1 MCGIVGVHGW
11 GDRDTLHRMTQRL
24 EHRGPDDGGGWDT
37 TLPDGTYVGLGN
49 RRLSIIDLTSAGH
62 MPMGNEAGTVWLT
75 YNGELYNAPALRAE
89 LEQKGHRFRS
99 RTDTEVVLKL
109 VEECGADAVARLEGM
124 FAFAAV
130 DLRPKPPSA
139 PPGDGPVVLLARD
152 PFGVKPLYYVH
163 DGRRL
168 AFASEAKAL
177 LDLPGFKPRMDL
189 ESLHRYL
196 TFLWVPDP
204 DTLFEGVK
212 KLPASHLATFRGG
225 ELRLREYWNL
235 VVPPRHKAWT
245 CGESEVHEGIRARLR
260 SAVQSQM
267 VSDVPLGAF
276 LSSGVDSSAIV
287 AFMAEASSEPVRTFT
302 VTFPE
307 RHRRGER
314 TLDDPAIARRTAQRF
329 GAVHHEMVVEP
340 DVVGLLPKLVW
351 HMDEPVAD
359 PALITAHLVCAEARP
374 HVKVLLSGVGG
385 DELFG
390 GYRKHAAYRMAARY
404 QRIPRALRRWLV
416 EPMTR
421 SLPTFRGTALM
432 GPVRHAKK
440 LARTGSLPAHEAFL
454 ANATYLDDGEKTLL
468 YAPALRDRLDDVDP
482 YRVHE
487 GHFADVREADF
498 INQMLYLDLKTFMV
512 SLNLTYNDK
521 MSMATSLEVRVPF
534 LDRGLATYAF
544 GEVPPDWKVTADPK
558 PVTKQVL
565 RKALKG
571 IVPDEVLAAPKAGF
585 GAPHDHWLAHDL
597 REMVDDLLSDDQVRS
612 RGLFNPGSVRTLVQ
626 EHRQGRRDWSYQ
638 VWQLLTL
645 ELWQRAFLDAKGG
658 RP

>member
-1 MCGIVGVHGW
+1 MGVYGW
-11 GDRDTLHRMTQRL
+11 GDRESLHRMTQRL
-24 EHRGPDDGGGWDT
+24 EHRGPDDGGGWDA

-49 RRLSIIDLTSAGH
+49 RRLSIIDLSAAGH
-62 MPMGNEAGTVWLT
+62 MPMGNEAGTVWIT

-89 LEQKGHRFRS
+89 LEARGHRFRS
-99 RTDTEVVLKL
+99 RTDTEVVLRL
-109 VEECGADAVARLEGM
+109 VEECGADAVPRLEGM

-130 DLRPKPPSA
+130 DLRPQPPSA
-139 PPGDGPVVLLARD
+139 PPGKGPVLLLARD
-152 PFGVKPLYYVH
+152 AFGVKPLYYVR
-163 DGRRL
+163 DGGRL
-168 AFASEAKAL
+168 AFASEAKAF
-177 LDLPGFKPRMDL
+177 LDLPGFGARLDL
-189 ESLHRYL
+189 DALHRYL

-212 KLPASHLATFRGG
+212 KLPAAHLAVFRDG
-225 ELRLREYWNL
+225 ELTVREYWNL
-235 VVPPRHKAWT
+235 VVPPRHKLWSCT
-245 CGESEVHEGIRARLR
+245 EHEVHGGIRDRLR
-260 SAVQSQM
+260 AAVRSQM

-287 AFMAEASSEPVRTFT
+287 AFMAEASTEPVRTFT
-302 VTFPE
+302 VTFPD

-340 DVVGLLPKLVW
+340 DVVALLPKLIW

-359 PALITAHLVCAEARP
+359 PALITAHLVCREARP

-404 QRIPRALRRWLV
+404 QRIPRGLRKYLIEPLV
-416 EPMTR
+416 KP
-421 SLPTFRGTALM
+421 LPTFRGTSLM

-440 LARTGSLPAHEAFL
+440 LVRTGSLPPHEAFL

-468 YAPALRDRLDDVDP
+468 YTPALRDRLADENP
-482 YRVHE
+482 YSVHE
-487 GHFADVREADF
+487 EHFAEVREADF

-534 LDRGLATYAF
+534 LDRALASYAF
-544 GEVPPDWKVTADPK
+544 TEVPPDWKVT
-558 PVTKQVL
+558 
-565 RKALKG
+565 
-571 IVPDEVLAAPKAGF
+571 
-585 GAPHDHWLAHDL
+585 
-597 REMVDDLLSDDQVRS
+597 DDDR
-612 RGLFNPGSVRTLVQ
+612 PRT
-626 EHRQGRRDWSYQ
+626 
-638 VWQLLTL
+638 
-645 ELWQRAFLDAKGG
+645 
-658 RP
+658 